1 MDLRRMV
8 LRTPAETE
16 FCEPNKQTKVVNW
29 PYHQRNMVPSV
40 TKLPKK
46 YIFIKKSQRNSKEFK
61 GIKRN

>member
-46 YIFIKKSQRNSKEFK
+46 IYIYQKKSEEFK
-61 GIKRN
+61 GIQRN

>member
-40 TKLPKK
+40 TKLQKK
-46 YIFIKKSQRNSKEFK
+46 IYIYQKKSEEFK
-61 GIKRN
+61 GIQRN